1 MYLNFQSVK
10 NPSLGSF
17 NVGHEYLDDR
27 KASESFLHSL
37 SCGEPFLVENC
48 KLIIK
53 SAAGVEKSN
62 GYMQFIAQANF
73 YDGTSDEVNGLISF
87 EV

>member
-1 MYLNFQSVK
+1 MYLNFQSIK
-10 NPSLGSF
+10 NQSLGSF
-17 NVGHEYLDDR
+17 NVGHEYLDDH

-37 SCGEPFLVENC
+37 SCGEPFLVETC

-53 SAAGVEKSN
+53 SAARVEKSN
-62 GYMQFIAQANF
+62 GYMQFIAQAEF
-73 YDGTSDEVNGLISF
+73 YNGTSDEVNGVISF